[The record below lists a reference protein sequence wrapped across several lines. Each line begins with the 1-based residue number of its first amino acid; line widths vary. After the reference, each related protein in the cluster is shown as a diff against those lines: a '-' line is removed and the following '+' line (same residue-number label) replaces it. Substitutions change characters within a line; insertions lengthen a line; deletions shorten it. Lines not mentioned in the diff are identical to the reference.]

1 VILREI
7 FLFACVSLHKII
19 YFLISIDF
27 RFSLFSEMYV
37 LLHLALELTDLL
49 LAQLVITRRELE
61 SSQYGPFTPDLS
73 VDGQNRGDTRGNDSV
88 DNSLQTESGRANDNA
103 GRRSA
108 NREKFSRSR
117 DAPSVSGATYRETA
131 EDLFSIH
138 RNRRYRG
145 MAQQLKQL
153 FCHHRGTESA
163 NTSSGSQTNNSVAI
177 RSSDNGDDTNSDY
190 NAQNEDNRQSIS
202 ENALSAEVQSIVE
215 RIQSG
220 STIDN
225 DGGEIRMGVENRTID
240 AAAGDTRHAS
250 SGSENYRRNHRNATV
265 SEPTMRQ
272 RANETR
278 NAQESDVGTNWRTVP
293 YTSSG
298 DEQNGRSSH
307 QSHPRSLIRDRSLF
321 RWSFRHIMRGENSTR
336 RPLMHRSE
344 FGAPGSRRFPYSSEG
359 ASLRREFNVPELQVN
374 SVPVTVYDLENLS
387 ANLRRRQ
394 NTPPTPPHTPPPYLI
409 SPNLNSSLNN
419 GRNIDWA
426 SITDQPGP
434 SWAAQPNNNRDA
446 RVRYKF

>member
-1 VILREI
+1 
-7 FLFACVSLHKII
+7 
-19 YFLISIDF
+19 
-27 RFSLFSEMYV
+27 MYV

-73 VDGQNRGDTRGNDSV
+73 TDNQNRGDTRNNDSV
-88 DNSLQTESGRANDNA
+88 DNSLQTESNRTNDNT
-103 GRRSA
+103 GRRNT

-117 DAPSVSGATYRETA
+117 DTPSVSGATYRETA

-153 FCHHRGTESA
+153 FCHHRGTENV
-163 NTSSGSQTNNSVAI
+163 NTSSGSQTSNSVVT
-177 RSSDNGDDTNSDY
+177 RSSDNGDDNNSDHT
-190 NAQNEDNRQSIS
+190 AQNEDNRQSIS

-220 STIDN
+220 GSIDN
-225 DGGEIRMGVENRTID
+225 DSEIRMGVENRTID
-240 AAAGDTRHAS
+240 AASDARS
-250 SGSENYRRNHRNATV
+250 SNESYRRNHRNATL
-265 SEPTMRQ
+265 SERCR
-272 RANETR
+272 RAREVR
-278 NAQESDVGTNWRTVP
+278 NTPENDAGTNWRTVT

-298 DEQNGRSSH
+298 DEQNGRSPH
-307 QSHPRSLIRDRSLF
+307 QLHPRSLIRDRSLF
-321 RWSFRHIMRGENSTR
+321 RWSFRQFVRGENSMR
-336 RPLMHRSE
+336 RPLRRSE
-344 FGAPGSRRFPYSSEG
+344 FGTPGSRRFPYSNEG

-374 SVPVTVYDLENLS
+374 SVPVTVHDLENLS

-409 SPNLNSSLNN
+409 SPNLNSLNSAN
-419 GRNIDWA
+419 NSDGRNNDWTND
-426 SITDQPGP
+426 SSDQPGP
-434 SWAAQPNNNRDA
+434 SWAAQPNNRNR
-446 RVRYKF
+446 VQYKFYNACGSFRLVFKLLINHYYAYLCYTLIYFI